1 MERDELNTKR
11 GLSINGGCKL
21 MLQIS
26 LSSSGGSKLGLKV
39 VSSSNDGCKLVL
51 KDSELTRSRYDNNS
65 GYST

>member
-1 MERDELNTKR
+1 MNTKR